1 MDNDPPPAPRPW
13 LAAERAL
20 IGILLVHTG
29 ASLPA
34 ADGLP
39 ALPGVDALPAV
50 QAELGPNGAQAFTE
64 RAHRLVYR
72 ALERLAE
79 RDAPRDP
86 FAVAAALDGTDG
98 WDGDVDFLLWLTAGS
113 ESDAA
118 AGYVPTPAYAA
129 TYARQLQRRAQR
141 RQLVEAIERA
151 RERALDPELD
161 PDQAQA
167 QAVQAV
173 LGAATAPGRGFHPAT
188 DAVRAVAEQLRSG
201 ARPRCVATGW
211 EGLDRKLGGGLR
223 PAELAVIAGRT
234 GSGKSAFAACMAL
247 AAARRGLHVALASLE
262 MPLRTIAPRL
272 VAQWANLDVGAAYD
286 GEGDA
291 AAAAKAADAL
301 AAHAAQRLHVDD
313 SQHLDVRLLRV
324 RLLHLASRLR
334 ADGAP
339 LGMVIVDY
347 LQLIESAARNETRAT
362 EVARISRMLKQL
374 AHDLD
379 VPVVALSQLNRA
391 ANDPNVQ
398 EAGLEHL
405 RESGAIEQDADL
417 VLLIDPPRRAGDGP
431 ELVVKVA
438 KNRRGP
444 LAAQRFAF
452 LRHATLFRELAPE
465 PSDAAGAA
473 SDIGSQ
479 EPMEWDAL
487 EWNA

>member
-29 ASLPA
+29 ASLPS

-50 QAELGPNGAQAFTE
+50 QAVLGPNGAQAFAE

-98 WDGDVDFLLWLTAGS
+98 WDGDVNFLLWLTAGS

-173 LGAATAPGRGFHPAT
+173 LGAATAPGRGFRPAT

-291 AAAAKAADAL
+291 AAAAHAADAL

-313 SQHLDVRLLRV
+313 SQHLDARLLRV

-347 LQLIESAARNETRAT
+347 PQLIESAARNETRAT
-362 EVARISRMLKQL
+362 EVARISRLLKQL

-398 EAGLEHL
+398 EGGPAL
-405 RESGAIEQDADL
+405 R
-417 VLLIDPPRRAGDGP
+417 VP
-431 ELVVKVA
+431 
-438 KNRRGP
+438 
-444 LAAQRFAF
+444 
-452 LRHATLFRELAPE
+452 APC
-465 PSDAAGAA
+465 
-473 SDIGSQ
+473 
-479 EPMEWDAL
+479 DAL
-487 EWNA
+487 SRTGAGTGRRRTDGGGRWLPGTAGMGGMGVERISVRRCGRYANPWGEGHAR